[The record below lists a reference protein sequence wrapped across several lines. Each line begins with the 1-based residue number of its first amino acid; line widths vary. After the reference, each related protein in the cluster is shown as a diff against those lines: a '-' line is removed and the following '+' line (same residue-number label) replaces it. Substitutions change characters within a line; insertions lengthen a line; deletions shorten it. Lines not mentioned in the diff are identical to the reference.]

1 MAYTLTQ
8 QPSETALTSTLQPV
22 IFTVSDVAFTGFKYR
37 FALKIYNDASLLLT
51 TLALQPNNNE
61 AASFNIA
68 QVLDSYVKT
77 TEIQIPLN
85 QNSGSIHKL
94 GIKNTTRLCTIGAFT
109 ARKFTVD
116 VGYIKSA
123 TAEGEVSYTAVSTGN
138 KVFAIRWAG
147 QTSDFSNWDETELNG
162 EKIGVF
168 SNNGATFKP
177 PMLSEIP
184 QNGTDTWDTHL
195 ASASPLY
202 KDNVT
207 MTSFRTLSTPTGT
220 ATGFDLDRY
229 LNYYRIRVMNGAT
242 EVGIYPIT
250 ISTSGGVA
258 AASVGSDSLI
268 SFIGVGPMNLKLQT
282 VNVLLSNAMYNLWT
296 HYDVI
301 ATKTDSTAET
311 NQLSGIYR
319 YTKVPEPCMF
329 DQFTIAFRNRAGTFD
344 YIDVLGSQTNTTK
357 VISKNKYVGK
367 SGNYLDT
374 SSTVNW
380 SAYGRNGGDTFRDV
394 RSKRG
399 IKVKTGW
406 YDESRDVLIES
417 LTVSRQV
424 VMINV
429 KGDVTPIVIKGTNYV
444 EKTSLKNKMF
454 QYDFNIEY
462 AKERIS

>member
-77 TEIQIPLN
+77 TDIQIPLN

-94 GIKNTTRLCTIGAFT
+94 GIKNTTRLCGIGAFT

-123 TAEGEVSYTAVSTGN
+123 TASGEVSYTAVSTGN

-147 QTSDFSNWDETELNG
+147 QTSDFADWDQTKLNLNLLSAFSETAPSSN
-162 EKIGVF
+162 
-168 SNNGATFKP
+168 SS
-177 PMLSEIP
+177 MLSEIP
-184 QNGTDTWDTHL
+184 QNGTDTWPSGL
-195 ASASPLY
+195 NASSSLF

-220 ATGFDLDRY
+220 ATGFDLDRN
-229 LNYYRIRVMNGAT
+229 LNYYKIRVMNGVS
-242 EVGIYPIT
+242 EVGTYTIT

-268 SFIGVGPMNLKLQT
+268 NFVGIGPMNLKQQT
-282 VNVLLSNAMYNLWT
+282 VNSGLSTAIYGTWT
-296 HYDVI
+296 HYDVV
-301 ATKTDSTAET
+301 AYTSASLSSS

-319 YTKVPEPCMF
+319 YTQVPDPCLY
-329 DQFTIAFRNRAGTFD
+329 DQFTIAFKNRSGTFD

-374 SSTVNW
+374 SATVNW
-380 SAYGRNGGDTFRDV
+380 AAYGRNGGETFRDV

-399 IKVKTGW
+399 MKVKTGW

-424 VMINV
+424 VMING
-429 KGDVTPIVIKGTNYV
+429 KGDVTPIVIKDTNYL
-444 EKTSLKNKMF
+444 EKTSLKNRMF

>member
-37 FALKIYNDASLLLT
+37 FALKIYDDASLLLT

-77 TEIQIPLN
+77 TEIQVPDDETSN
-85 QNSGSIHKL
+85 SIHKL
-94 GIKNTTRLCTIGAFT
+94 GTTDLSEICAKGAFT

-123 TAEGEVSYTAVSTGN
+123 TASGEVSYTAASTGN
-138 KVFAIRWAG
+138 KVFAIRWSG
-147 QTSDFSNWDETELNG
+147 QTSDFSNWNKTELNDLLL
-162 EKIGVF
+162 
-168 SNNGATFKP
+168 STYTTDSLSFKP

-184 QNGTDTWDTHL
+184 QNGTDTWPSGTI
-195 ASASPLY
+195 AASPLY

-220 ATGFDLDRY
+220 ATGFDLDRN
-229 LNYYRIRVMNGAT
+229 LNFYRIRVMNGT
-242 EVGIYPIT
+242 TQVGIYVINIAT
-250 ISTSGGVA
+250 AGGVA

-268 SFIGVGPMNLKLQT
+268 NFVGTGPMNLKLQT
-282 VNVLLSNAMYNLWT
+282 ANVSLSNALYGTWT
-296 HYDVI
+296 HYDII
-301 ATKTDSTAET
+301 ANETSTAST
-311 NQLSGIYR
+311 TSQLSGIYR
-319 YTKVPEPCMF
+319 YTQVPEPCLF
-329 DQFTIAFRNRAGTFD
+329 DQFTIAFRNRSGTFD

-367 SGNYLDT
+367 SGNYIDT
-374 SSTVNW
+374 SATVNW
-380 SAYGRNGGDTFRDV
+380 AAYGRNGGETFRDV

-399 IKVKTGW
+399 MKVKTGW
-406 YDESRDVLIES
+406 YDESRDILIES

-424 VMINV
+424 VMINA
-429 KGDVTPIVIKGTNYV
+429 KGDVTPIVIKDTNYL
-444 EKTSLKNKMF
+444 EKTSLKNRMF
-454 QYDFNIEY
+454 QYDLNIEY

>member
-8 QPSETALTSTLQPV
+8 QPSELALTSTLQPV
-22 IFTVSDVAFTGFKYR
+22 IFTVSDVGFSGFKYR
-37 FALKIYNDASLLLT
+37 FALKIYDDASLLLT
-51 TLALQPNNNE
+51 TLALQPNNNQ

-77 TEIQIPLN
+77 TEIQIPDDN
-85 QNSGSIHKL
+85 TSRSIHKL
-94 GIKNTTRLCTIGAFT
+94 GATNFSNVCAKGAYT

-147 QTSDFSNWDETELNG
+147 QTSDFSNWNKTKLNDT
-162 EKIGVF
+162 F
-168 SNNGATFKP
+168 LSLYTTDSLTFKP

-184 QNGTDTWDTHL
+184 QNGTDTWPSGTM
-195 ASASPLY
+195 AASPLY

-220 ATGFDLDRY
+220 ATGFNLDRN

-242 EVGIYPIT
+242 EVGIYTIT
-250 ISTSGGVA
+250 ITTSGGVA
-258 AASVGSDSLI
+258 AASVGSDGLI
-268 SFIGVGPMNLKLQT
+268 SFVGTGPMNLKLQT
-282 VNVLLSNAMYNLWT
+282 ANASLATAIQGTWT
-296 HYDVI
+296 HYDII
-301 ATKTDSTAET
+301 ANKTNSAAIT

-319 YTKVPEPCMF
+319 YTQVPEPCLF
-329 DQFTIAFRNRAGTFD
+329 DQFTIAFKNRAGTFD

-367 SGNYLDT
+367 SGNYIDT
-374 SSTVNW
+374 SATVNW
-380 SAYGRNGGDTFRDV
+380 AAYGRNGGETFRDV

-399 IKVKTGW
+399 MKVKTGW

-424 VMINV
+424 VMINAN
-429 KGDVTPIVIKGTNYV
+429 GDVTPIVIKDTNYL
-444 EKTSLKNKMF
+444 EKTSLKNRMF
-454 QYDFNIEY
+454 QYDLNIEY